1 MEEIGILKFM
11 KENSRQKHCKKL
23 LLKKWLDYETNYLGF
38 STADSLRDEVE
49 QYRENGYFGPG
60 NTV

>member
-1 MEEIGILKFM
+1 MAKALQE
-11 KENSRQKHCKKL
+11 L
-23 LLKKWLDYETNYLGF
+23 LLKKWLDYETNYHGF
-38 STADSLRDEVE
+38 STADSLRDEAE